1 MKDIRGNR
9 VPLSKKA
16 DAIAE
21 YLFEKQWGPM
31 PNPPPLD
38 HQRNI
43 IINAELPFNI
53 DPFSLEEIQNT
64 ISSLKTNKA
73 AGPDG
78 SINELFKWLKETN
91 LASLVRCL
99 NCLWLEQK
107 VEKWKTIAQRH
118 LFAAYTKKALMTIRK
133 TIVLSLFL
141 ILVTKYSHA
150 LFRSDSPLC

>member
-78 SINELFKWLKETN
+78 SINELFKWLNETN
-91 LASLVRCL
+91 LVSLVRCL
-99 NCLWLEQK
+99 NCLWLEK
-107 VEKWKTIAQRH
+107 KWKTISQRH
-118 LFAAYTKKALMTIRK
+118 LFAAYTKKALMTIRL

-141 ILVTKYSHA
+141 ILVTKYSQA